1 MTINAQIDPRNA
13 TLGEVTTSGDAFA
26 VVFHRYYPKPIEK
39 VWAALTT
46 PERLSDWLAQ
56 AEIESRPGGTMRLTW
71 NGQYHMEGRVIAWE
85 PPHTFAWSWPLDDR
99 ETIVRFELQAD
110 GDGCLLTLTHSGLA
124 RNGNG
129 SGVRAGWHAHLDG
142 LPAAIDGRATP
153 WEMKTA
159 REDALDVQYP
169 DLSD

>member
-1 MTINAQIDPRNA
+1 
-13 TLGEVTTSGDAFA
+13 
-26 VVFHRYYPKPIEK
+26 
-39 VWAALTT
+39 
-46 PERLSDWLAQ
+46 
-56 AEIESRPGGTMRLTW
+56 
-71 NGQYHMEGRVIAWE
+71 MEDHVIAWE

-153 WEMKTA
+153 WETKTA
-159 REDALDVQYP
+159 REDALDAQYP
-169 DLSD
+169 DLSVTEGT